1 MTVHQFLRIVEIR
14 TKLISLSGVVI
25 GTAYSAA
32 TDHRVALSGG
42 IVLLCAVLAVDMAT
56 TGFNSFFDFFH
67 GVDRVAVNRERDK
80 VLVHQNVPAGV
91 ALITSLALYGVAAVF
106 GIWLAVLTS
115 PVVILVG
122 SICMLVGFLY
132 NAGPLPI
139 SRTPAGEFFAGFF
152 LGWVLVTLSIYVQRG
167 RLDAADLL
175 VGVPSM
181 LIVASILTVNNTCD
195 IDGDRRAGR
204 RTLSIVVGRTGGAAL
219 VYLLG
224 AGAFFS
230 AGALSWYGVFPRI
243 VLAGVLL
250 AALISVPVYFRM
262 HVRGYSHATKG
273 PSMGSISRV
282 FLYFALGIAVP
293 LTVEALGLTPR

>member
-14 TKLISLSGVVI
+14 TKLISLSGVLI

-32 TDHRVALSGG
+32 VDHRIVLSGG
-42 IVLLCAVLAVDMAT
+42 IVMLCAVLAVDMAT

-67 GVDRVAVNRERDK
+67 GVDRGAVNREKDK
-80 VLVHQNVPAGV
+80 VLVHQNVPAGL

-106 GIWLAVLTS
+106 GIWLAVLIS

-139 SRTPAGEFFAGFF
+139 SRTPAGELFAGSF

-167 RLDAADLL
+167 RLEAADLL
-175 VGVPSM
+175 VGVPST

-204 RTLSIVVGRTGGAAL
+204 RTLSIMVGRTGGEAL

-224 AGAFFS
+224 AGAFLS
-230 AGALSWYGVFPRI
+230 AGALSWYGIRPRI
-243 VLAGVLL
+243 VLAGALL
-250 AALISVPVYFRM
+250 AALVSVPVYFQM

-273 PSMGSISRV
+273 PSMGSISRI
-282 FLYFALGIAVP
+282 FLYFALGITVP
-293 LTVEALGLTPR
+293 LTVEALGLTPL